1 MNIQKKIVALSG
13 GFDPPNA
20 AHVAMILDA
29 ANIGDVVII
38 LNSHEWCARHRWNK
52 KNFIDWDM
60 RRNILMEIPG
70 VKEVISVDDKDDTVC
85 SALKQ
90 LNPDYFGNGGNRTV
104 QNTPEVEL
112 CRKLNIGT
120 VWFLGNTVTDQASQI
135 IKEAVRKAHGIV

>member
-1 MNIQKKIVALSG
+1 
-13 GFDPPNA
+13 
-20 AHVAMILDA
+20 
-29 ANIGDVVII
+29 
-38 LNSHEWCARHRWNK
+38 
-52 KNFIDWDM
+52 
-60 RRNILMEIPG
+60 MEIPG